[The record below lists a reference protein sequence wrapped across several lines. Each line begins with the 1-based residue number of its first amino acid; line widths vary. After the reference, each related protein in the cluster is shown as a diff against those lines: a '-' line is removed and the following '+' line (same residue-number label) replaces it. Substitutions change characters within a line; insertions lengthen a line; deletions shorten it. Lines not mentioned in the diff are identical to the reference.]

1 MMKSFTSPP
10 KEVGDVFSCVISLMQ
25 GIDTNIEVDKKGIAK
40 DKSWKQALKVMGN
53 PAKLIEGLT
62 GFKELID
69 KGQVAKANFLA
80 IRPSLA
86 DPNFNVENI
95 LSKSSAAAGICDW
108 VRNITDYYDVVVGVE
123 PKKQKVREAKQQ
135 LADATEKK

>member
-1 MMKSFTSPP
+1 M
-10 KEVGDVFSCVISLMQ
+10 
-25 GIDTNIEVDKKGIAK
+25 
-40 DKSWKQALKVMGN
+40 
-53 PAKLIEGLT
+53 
-62 GFKELID
+62 
-69 KGQVAKANFLA
+69 
-80 IRPSLA
+80 
-86 DPNFNVENI
+86 ENI

>member
-69 KGQVAKANFLA
+69 KG
-80 IRPSLA
+80 
-86 DPNFNVENI
+86 
-95 LSKSSAAAGICDW
+95 
-108 VRNITDYYDVVVGVE
+108 
-123 PKKQKVREAKQQ
+123 
-135 LADATEKK
+135 